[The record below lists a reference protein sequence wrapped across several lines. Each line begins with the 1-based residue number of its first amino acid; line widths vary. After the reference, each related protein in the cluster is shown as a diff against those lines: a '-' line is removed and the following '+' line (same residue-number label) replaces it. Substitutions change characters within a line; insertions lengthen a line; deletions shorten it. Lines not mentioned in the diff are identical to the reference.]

1 MGLKVIGIGDNV
13 CDKYYPAMMM
23 YPGGQAM
30 NFSVYAKML
39 GADSAYMGVFGRDE
53 VAEHV
58 IKTLDELG
66 VDHSCCRQYDG
77 ENGYA
82 KVRLVDGDREFIM
95 SNRGGVVNEHP
106 LELTQE
112 DLDYIKGF
120 RLVHTSNNGHFD
132 SQLKMVKAAG
142 VPVSYDFSGHWKEEY
157 YLEEIAPLVD
167 FAFLSCGQAQEEE
180 IKEACR
186 RICEKGRETG
196 GAGCRIVVA
205 TRGSLGSLIYDGR
218 DFYEQKPKLVAAV
231 DTLGAGDSF
240 ATAFLLS
247 LLKDGYLENK
257 TPESGNRGA
266 RDLEPGIPDTGNV
279 KLGFLRDAMEAGA
292 EFAAKTCMV
301 NGAFGHGVTFHDESV

>member
-66 VDHSCCRQYDG
+66 VDHSRCRQYDG

-95 SNRGGVVNEHP
+95 SNRGGIAGEHP
-106 LELTQE
+106 LELTAG
-112 DLDYIKGF
+112 DLEYIKTF
-120 RLVHTSNNGHFD
+120 ALVHTSNNGHFD
-132 SQLKMVKAAG
+132 SQLKKVKEAG
-142 VPVSYDFSGHWKEEY
+142 VPVSYDFSGHWNEEY
-157 YLEEIAPLVD
+157 YLEEIAPLTD
-167 FAFLSCGQAQEEE
+167 FAFLSCGQAPEEE
-180 IKEACR
+180 IRQSCL
-186 RICEKGRETG
+186 RIGEK
-196 GAGCRIVVA
+196 GCRIAVA
-205 TRGSLGSLIYDGR
+205 TRGSRGSLIYDGNG
-218 DFYEQKPKLVAAV
+218 FYEQVPRLVQAV

-247 LLKDGYLENK
+247 YLESGDLK
-257 TPESGNRGA
+257 T
-266 RDLEPGIPDTGNV
+266 
-279 KLGFLRDAMEAGA
+279 AMEAGA
-292 EFAAKTCMV
+292 KFASETCMV
-301 NGAFGHGVTFHDESV
+301 NGAFGHGVPFSD

>member
-66 VDHSCCRQYDG
+66 VDHSRCRQYDG

-95 SNRGGVVNEHP
+95 SNRGGIAGEHP
-106 LELTQE
+106 LELTAG
-112 DLDYIKGF
+112 DLEYIKTFG
-120 RLVHTSNNGHFD
+120 LVHTSNNGHFD
-132 SQLKMVKAAG
+132 SQLEKVKETG
-142 VPVSYDFSGHWKEEY
+142 VPVSYDFSGHWNEEY
-157 YLEEIAPLVD
+157 YLEEIAPLTD
-167 FAFLSCGQAQEEE
+167 FAFLSCGQAPEEE
-180 IKEACR
+180 IRQSCL
-186 RICEKGRETG
+186 RIGEK
-196 GAGCRIVVA
+196 GCRIAVA
-205 TRGSLGSLIYDGR
+205 TRGSRGSLIYDGNG
-218 DFYEQKPKLVAAV
+218 FCEQVPRLVQAV

-247 LLKDGYLENK
+247 YLESGDLK
-257 TPESGNRGA
+257 T
-266 RDLEPGIPDTGNV
+266 
-279 KLGFLRDAMEAGA
+279 AMEAGA
-292 EFAAKTCMV
+292 KFASETCMV
-301 NGAFGHGVTFHDESV
+301 NGAFGHGVPFSD